1 MGAIVCKQPK
11 CWRDQRLCPGG
22 LRSRLW
28 QPQRQ
33 IHTFI
38 FLFVRKWVSQSMI
51 LPPTPYLMEELLIG
65 NGIRSLCQFGRLCRT
80 SQGGHAVFT
89 RVAGSEAT
97 VRRCKDLVYFEMV
110 YDVLRMMCSIY
121 CPFDILWKD
130 VFFAWHFILNEH
142 VLFWLLVTIS
152 PWSLKV

>member
-1 MGAIVCKQPK
+1 
-11 CWRDQRLCPGG
+11 
-22 LRSRLW
+22 
-28 QPQRQ
+28 
-33 IHTFI
+33 
-38 FLFVRKWVSQSMI
+38 
-51 LPPTPYLMEELLIG
+51 MEELLIG

-130 VFFAWHFILNEH
+130 VFSHGIL
-142 VLFWLLVTIS
+142 F
-152 PWSLKV
+152 